1 MALRKNIE
9 FTPNG
14 FDSAASLNNAYIKV
28 DTVSGNKST
37 VEITVI
43 IYSEKNDQKTPVQ
56 AKKYTFTTSMG
67 NKNFIAQAYEHLKT
81 LPEFDGA
88 EDC

>member
-1 MALRKNIE
+1 MALRKDIE

-28 DTVSGNKST
+28 DAVSGNKNA
-37 VEITVI
+37 VEIAVI
-43 IYSEKNDQKTPVQ
+43 IYSEKNNQKLPVQ
-56 AKKYTFTTSMG
+56 AKNYGFTPSMG

>member
-14 FDSAASLNNAYIKV
+14 FDSAASLSNAYIKV

-43 IYSEKNDQKTPVQ
+43 IYSEKNEQKLPAQ
-56 AKKYTFTTSMG
+56 AKKYTFAPSMG